1 MTERY
6 EDMLIP
12 DQRDKTISRVVQALK
27 ANGDLSAETVARFR
41 QILRKG
47 KPIPGFNKDPVKA
60 PPPQLKQH
68 ITERVEILPEFGP
81 IIVEAW
87 AEAEQGLREVVD
99 EHLDGIDKSVFLAD
113 EMDED
118 FWDTQVALLAEK
130 HDDFDEDDI
139 LQMTKA
145 RFAYAKMHTES
156 ERNDGASSPQAAD
169 GKSSSAVLAAATRTE
184 LELALNTMLTG
195 LRDTPATAAIWQDTI
210 PAFAQSLQEI
220 SERKSEERLRIGGLL
235 DDLNAILSEFEA
247 EFAFFWQQSADWD
260 INHLVHAMATLEGV
274 DDAKQTLAAFRAD
287 LDAYLQIQPRAET
300 LAAEQQRREQ
310 RNVLEETIVGTLT
323 KLHEIAQMSVAPA
336 DDTAPDDSQPG
347 ADDADAPDGAQTA
360 TTREEIIANL
370 QDELSAMQQQY
381 DELQNTN
388 EELTQDNAMT
398 TDGFRALQTQANALQ
413 GEIAGLNAD
422 KKTLSDEV
430 AELKDQLRISEAQEL
445 SWRSA
450 YESEVSNQDAAA
462 PEPMIA
468 EVESVRQALEMAEQR
483 YRGKLVFRLNKKSD
497 PDYNY
502 SRPKEVWD
510 ALEWLA
516 KTYHGSLT
524 GASRV
529 VDLDDSI
536 RNTCSGWRYAPDQTD
551 TTVNMYREWYTT
563 SKDGTTYELRKHI
576 GKGIGRDN
584 NVIRIAF
591 AWDEDSERVL
601 VGYIGPHQRSR
612 GS

>member
-6 EDMLIP
+6 EDMLLP

-41 QILRKG
+41 QLLRKG

-81 IIVEAW
+81 VIVEAW

-99 EHLDGIDKSVFLAD
+99 EHLNGIDKAVFLAD
-113 EMDED
+113 EADED

-145 RFAYAKMHTES
+145 RFAYARMHAKFES
-156 ERNDGASSPQAAD
+156 DENASSGDAI
-169 GKSSSAVLAAATRTE
+169 GGAVLAAATRTE
-184 LELALNTMLTG
+184 LELVLNTMLTA
-195 LRDTPATAAIWQDTI
+195 LADTPATAAIWQDTI
-210 PAFAQSLQEI
+210 PAFAESLQEI
-220 SERKSEERLRIGGLL
+220 SERKDEERLRIGGLL
-235 DDLNAILSEFEA
+235 DDLNAIFSDFEA

-260 INHLVHAMATLEGV
+260 IDYLAHAMATLEGV
-274 DDAKQTLAAFRAD
+274 DDAKQTLAAFRTD
-287 LDAYLQIQPRAET
+287 FDAYRQIQPRAET
-300 LAAEQQRREQ
+300 FAAEQERREQ

-336 DDTAPDDSQPG
+336 CDATPDDSQSG
-347 ADDADAPDGAQTA
+347 ADDADAPDGTQTA
-360 TTREEIIANL
+360 ATQHEKVANL
-370 QDELSAMQQQY
+370 QDELSALQEQY
-381 DELQNTN
+381 DALQTTN
-388 EELTQDNAMT
+388 EELTQDNALT
-398 TDGFRALQTQANALQ
+398 TDGFRALQTQVNALQ
-413 GEIAGLNAD
+413 GEVTGLNAD

-445 SWRSA
+445 NWRSA
-450 YESEVSNQDAAA
+450 YESEVSNRDAAA

-468 EVESVRQALEMAEQR
+468 EVESVRQAWELAEQR
-483 YRGKLVFRLNKKSD
+483 YRDRLAFRLNKKSD

-502 SRPKEVWD
+502 SRPKEVWG

-516 KTYHGSLT
+516 TTYHGSQT

-529 VDLDDSI
+529 VDLDESI
-536 RNTCSGWRYAPDQTD
+536 RNTCSGWRYAADQTD
-551 TTVNMYREWYTT
+551 TTFNMYREWYTT

-576 GKGIGRDN
+576 GKGIGRDS